1 MAADGGRSA
10 VGLSSGANVNA
21 TNAAQYNR
29 TPLLTAVTSEAGG
42 ADTVKLL
49 LDHGADPNA
58 RTTEGESPLDWA
70 IYKGDRAK
78 ISVLEQHGA
87 TRGNGP
93 RREEIPPP
101 AKGGIADPRVSLAR
115 SVARA
120 ARRRSKVPPE
130 RRPAF
135 PVTTTPCRRLPPRTA
150 RRKGIE
156 VDRYGPARISTTC

>member
-1 MAADGGRSA
+1 MKA
-10 VGLSSGANVNA
+10 VA
-21 TNAAQYNR
+21 
-29 TPLLTAVTSEAGG
+29 SEAEG

-78 ISVLEQHGA
+78 IEVLEQHGA

-101 AKGGIADPRVSLAR
+101 AKGGIADPRVSLTR
-115 SVARA
+115 SVARLLDVA
-120 ARRRSKVPPE
+120 PTFR
-130 RRPAF
+130 
-135 PVTTTPCRRLPPRTA
+135 
-150 RRKGIE
+150 
-156 VDRYGPARISTTC
+156 DQTTCISCHHNALPAMAAATAQAEGHRGRRERGPQESRRHPDVLQDATRRG